1 MFGVQGRNSASRLG
15 VGRAVERIRA
25 STPFERTRG
34 KTHAQTVAS
43 CLAVRCAECIDPC
56 VGADGA
62 QPAREDAALVG
73 GAGSSLTEP
82 QWYSSQAGELRASK
96 LIGTSVKNT
105 AGETIGDINEIVL
118 GKDGKVA
125 AVVVGVGGFLGIGER
140 EVAVR
145 YESLRLV
152 GGAGQTTS
160 ATLNATKD
168 SLKAAPE
175 WKWSAEDR
183 RSPTGTGTKPVQ

>member
-1 MFGVQGRNSASRLG
+1 MPRLLQAALLSVALSASTL
-15 VGRAVERIRA
+15 AL
-25 STPFERTRG
+25 
-34 KTHAQTVAS
+34 AQTAPSQQEKTPPSSV
-43 CLAVRCAECIDPC
+43 P
-56 VGADGA
+56 ADKMPPPSA
-62 QPAREDAALVG
+62 TP